1 MTYRTIINEIDAG
14 VDARHVEASMRLQYG
29 TLCHLPRETFAA
41 EIAVFKACERVEPGY
56 GEKLAQSFGM

>member
-1 MTYRTIINEIDAG
+1 MIYRTIINEIDPA

-41 EIAVFKACERVEPGY
+41 EIKLFKACEQAQPGY
-56 GEKLAQSFGM
+56 GERVALSMGL